1 MSGISTIV
9 NFGCLSDEQR
19 WDAQRYDWN
28 WLTELDEHDRD
39 IVNLLDCLSDGEFS
53 GQASAVQFHDLLLTE
68 VREGYPKS
76 LANDWGQILAYV
88 NIIAYEEMRHGI
100 ALATAYHYVSTGEL
114 GYVDKLSVRE
124 YSEKYIWCYED
135 RKYWDLYSYTFAH
148 LFGEVVNTELY
159 RDVRSQVHHPAL
171 QALITNIMKDEARH
185 TQAWAAVIEEM
196 VKSDPAHLERSLAV
210 IDVGLTYH
218 NAMVHETY
226 FEGQN
231 KLMQL
236 FLPAKRGEG
245 AVDRIVRKKT
255 QLMEQIFGAQNPYTQ
270 EQMRAQHVSFLV
282 KGLGQ
287 TRAVHSPE
295 SEDGIL
301 FLQN

>member
-19 WDAQRYDWN
+19 WDAKRYDWG
-28 WLTELDEHDRD
+28 WLKELDDHDRD
-39 IVNLLDCLSDGEFS
+39 LVKLLDCLSDGEYS
-53 GQASAVQFHDLLLTE
+53 GQASATQFHDLLLTE
-68 VREGYPKS
+68 IRNGYPKA

-88 NIIAYEEMRHGI
+88 NIISYEEMRHGI
-100 ALATAYHYVSTGEL
+100 ALSTAYHYVTTGEL
-114 GYVDKLSVRE
+114 DFVSNLSTRE
-124 YSEKYIWCYED
+124 YTEKYVWCYED

-159 RDVRSQVHHPAL
+159 RDLRSQVHHPAL
-171 QALITNIMKDEARH
+171 QEVITNIMKDEARH
-185 TQAWAAVIEEM
+185 TQAWAAVIEEL
-196 VKSDPAHLERSLAV
+196 VKADPAHLERSLTV
-210 IDVGLTYH
+210 IDTGLTYH

-245 AVDRIVRKKT
+245 AIDRIVRKKT
-255 QLMEQIFGAQNPYTQ
+255 QLMEQIFGEYNPYTA
-270 EQMRAQHVSFLV
+270 EEIRTQHVSFLV
-282 KGLGQ
+282 KGMGQ
-287 TRAVHSPE
+287 TRAVYTAE
-295 SEDGIL
+295 TEDKIL
-301 FLQN
+301 FL

>member
-19 WDAQRYDWN
+19 WDAKRYDWG
-28 WLTELDEHDRD
+28 WLKELDDHDRD
-39 IVNLLDCLSDGEFS
+39 LVKLLDCLSDGEYS
-53 GQASAVQFHDLLLTE
+53 GQASATQFHDLLLTE
-68 VREGYPKS
+68 IRNGYPKA

-88 NIIAYEEMRHGI
+88 NIISYEEMRHGI
-100 ALATAYHYVSTGEL
+100 ALSTAYHYVTTGEL
-114 GYVDKLSVRE
+114 DFVSTLSTRE
-124 YSEKYIWCYED
+124 YTEKYVWCYED

-159 RDVRSQVHHPAL
+159 RDLRSQVHHPAL
-171 QALITNIMKDEARH
+171 QEVITNIMKDEARH
-185 TQAWAAVIEEM
+185 TQAWAAVIEEL
-196 VKSDPAHLERSLAV
+196 VKADPAHLERSLTV
-210 IDVGLTYH
+210 IDTGLTYH

-245 AVDRIVRKKT
+245 AIDRIVRKKT
-255 QLMEQIFGAQNPYTQ
+255 QLMEQIFGEYNPYTA
-270 EQMRAQHVSFLV
+270 EEIRTQHVSFLV
-282 KGLGQ
+282 KGMGQ
-287 TRAVHSPE
+287 TRAVYTAE
-295 SEDGIL
+295 TEDKIL
-301 FLQN
+301 FL

>member
-19 WDAQRYDWN
+19 WDAKRYDWE
-28 WLTELDEHDRD
+28 WLKELDDHDRD
-39 IVNLLDCLSDGEFS
+39 LVKLLDCLSDGEYS
-53 GQASAVQFHDLLLTE
+53 GQASATQFYDLLLTE
-68 VREGYPKS
+68 IRNGYPKE

-88 NIIAYEEMRHGI
+88 NIISYEEMRHGI
-100 ALATAYHYVSTGEL
+100 ALSTAHHYVTTGEL
-114 GYVDKLSVRE
+114 NYVNTLSTRE
-124 YSEKYIWCYED
+124 YTQKYVWCYED
-135 RKYWDLYSYTFAH
+135 RKYWDLYSYTLAH

-159 RDVRSQVHHPAL
+159 RDLRSQVHHPAL
-171 QALITNIMKDEARH
+171 QEVITNIMKDEARH
-185 TQAWAAVIEEM
+185 TQAWAAVIEEL

-210 IDVGLTYH
+210 IDTGLTYH

-245 AVDRIVRKKT
+245 AIDRIVRKKT
-255 QLMEQIFGAQNPYTQ
+255 QLMDQIFGEHNPYTL
-270 EQMRAQHVSFLV
+270 EEIRTQHVSFLV

-287 TRAVHSPE
+287 TRAVYSAE
-295 SEDGIL
+295 TEDRIL
-301 FLQN
+301 FQ

>member
-19 WDAQRYDWN
+19 WDAKRYDWG
-28 WLTELDEHDRD
+28 WLKELDDHDREL
-39 IVNLLDCLSDGEFS
+39 IKLLDCLSDGEYS
-53 GQASAVQFHDLLLTE
+53 GQASATQFHDLLLTE
-68 VREGYPKS
+68 IRNGYPKT

-100 ALATAYHYVSTGEL
+100 ALSTVYHYVTTGKLDYVNTLST
-114 GYVDKLSVRE
+114 RE
-124 YSEKYIWCYED
+124 YTEKYVWCYED
-135 RKYWDLYSYTFAH
+135 RKYWDLYSYTLAH

-159 RDVRSQVHHPAL
+159 RDLRSQVHLPAL
-171 QALITNIMKDEARH
+171 QEVITNIMKDEARH
-185 TQAWAAVIEEM
+185 TQAWAAVIEEL
-196 VKSDPAHLERSLAV
+196 VKSDPTHLERSLAV
-210 IDVGLTYH
+210 IDTGLTYH

-245 AVDRIVRKKT
+245 AIDRIVRKKT
-255 QLMEQIFGAQNPYTQ
+255 QLMDQIFGEHNPYTA
-270 EQMRAQHVSFLV
+270 EEIRAQHVSFLV
-282 KGLGQ
+282 KGLGK
-287 TRAVHSPE
+287 TRAIYSAE
-295 SEDGIL
+295 TEDKIL
-301 FLQN
+301 FL